1 MEYVDGAVAVLEGIG
16 EALPS
21 VDNVLFD
28 ALDEQLGA
36 VSAAVGF
43 PMDQLKYV
51 ACLVMVYP
59 LSLVF
64 RALPKSLVVRQVFAT
79 VFGFGMGLYVFR
91 EAMVHSLFTATMV
104 YLLVLFTP
112 SSLRPKVVFVFTLG
126 YMCLCHIYRQ
136 YTDYGGWSLDV
147 TGPQMIL
154 TIKLTSFA
162 YNVSDGDRLDKCD
175 KEQKKY
181 AVTRM
186 PSLLEFY
193 SFVYYF
199 GGFLAGPAFEFSDYR
214 AFMER
219 SVSKDGCPSAWV
231 PSLTKFVLALVFMG
245 GVMIGDMFD
254 VKFMSTDAY
263 WALPLFHRLG
273 YQWLSVTMYR
283 YKYYFGWFL
292 AEGGCNA
299 AGFGHDEESGS
310 WDKITN
316 VRVLEV
322 EFAPNVRSVMANWN
336 IGTAVWLRRYVYNRL
351 NPDTSKG
358 APLYVQLAT
367 YMTSAFW
374 HGFYPGYYMTF
385 FSGALMNN
393 AARGLRKAF
402 RPRAV
407 AGGAVVK
414 KLYDI
419 ASFLTTA
426 IILNYTCT
434 PFTLLFFAD
443 GWRMWKSVFFLGH
456 ILTVAA
462 MFLAPMLVP
471 RKPKS
476 KSS

>member
-1 MEYVDGAVAVLEGIG
+1 MG
-16 EALPS
+16 
-21 VDNVLFD
+21 
-28 ALDEQLGA
+28 
-36 VSAAVGF
+36 
-43 PMDQLKYV
+43 DQLKYV

-162 YNVSDGDRLDKCD
+162 YNVSDGDRLDKCN

-219 SVSKDGCPSAWV
+219 PVSKDGCPSAWV

-310 WDKITN
+310 WDKI
-316 VRVLEV
+316 
-322 EFAPNVRSVMANWN
+322 
-336 IGTAVWLRRYVYNRL
+336 
-351 NPDTSKG
+351 
-358 APLYVQLAT
+358 
-367 YMTSAFW
+367 
-374 HGFYPGYYMTF
+374 
-385 FSGALMNN
+385 MNN

-476 KSS
+476 KSSWGPSP